1 MTLRMM
7 NAKGISFVVVSV
19 TSFGWFWIQLGSY
32 SLGYWILVVMGGLV
46 SRPLV

>member
-1 MTLRMM
+1 M

-19 TSFGWFWIQLGSY
+19 ISFGWFRIQLGSY
-32 SLGYWILVVMGGLV
+32 LPRDWILVVMGGLV